1 MGFLS
6 EFIEGI
12 KSVVTYVINGLSV
25 IANGIKSVVNVIA
38 DVAVKL
44 GLMDPGIDMD
54 EFGAKALIAQ
64 EDGIEVGEGD
74 IESYNE
80 AYKIVNSMELDTARA
95 AKYSPDDRYHAAAE
109 IITGLVVQKY
119 PGIENILGL
128 LNKNGTLNESLTSDR
143 IAQYVNLGLP
153 FGDVASFWKGEL
165 VNNQKIAEIESG
177 MQKAEKNIAP
187 DLSDKE
193 IAEITNN
200 QFGSV

>member
-1 MGFLS
+1 MGFS

-12 KSVVTYVINGLSV
+12 KSVVAYVINGLSV
-25 IANGIKSVVNVIA
+25 IANGIKTIVNVIA

-44 GLMDPGIDMD
+44 GLMDSNVDMD
-54 EFGAKALIAQ
+54 ELGAKALIAQ

-74 IESYNE
+74 IESYDE

-95 AKYSPDDRYHAAAE
+95 EKYSPDDRYHAAAE
-109 IITGLVVQKY
+109 LVTGLLVQKH
-119 PGIENILGL
+119 PGIESILSL
-128 LNKNGTLNESLTSDR
+128 LNNNGTLNESLTSDR
-143 IAQYVNLGLP
+143 IAQYAKLGLS
-153 FGDVASFWKGEL
+153 FEDVASFWKGEL
-165 VNNQKIAEIESG
+165 VNNQKIAEVENG

-193 IAEITNN
+193 ISNITNN